1 MASRNPPP
9 YYDETMLLTLEQAF
23 REAWTAIAKDRL
35 RDQEKEG
42 ALRAALAEKLMS
54 LADEGVTDPVEL
66 RKLALASLPRA
77 PQNRV

>member
-42 ALRAALAEKLMS
+42 ALRAALAE
-54 LADEGVTDPVEL
+54 
-66 RKLALASLPRA
+66 
-77 PQNRV
+77 N